1 MPRFSAN
8 ISMMFT
14 ELAFDARFE
23 AARNAGFGAVE
34 FMFPYGYVP
43 ESLASALEEYALG
56 LSVFNLPPGD
66 WGGCERGLAAV
77 RGREAEFAEGLD
89 MAARYGRI
97 LRADRVHCMAGIAEG
112 REAEACYIGNVRRAA
127 DKLARQDCTVLI
139 EPINTFDMP
148 GFLIHNVQQMLDV
161 IEESDHDNIKMQFD
175 IYHMARMEEG
185 DVSAII
191 SRLGNKIGHI
201 QFADVP
207 GRGEPGTGELDFK
220 SIFYAIEY
228 SSYEGWVGAEYKPTK
243 YTEDTLRWKQ
253 FITSSIAM
261 CS

>member
-43 ESLASALEEYALG
+43 ESLAWALEEYALG

-112 REAEACYIGNVRRAA
+112 REAEVCYIGNVRRAA

-148 GFLIHNVQQMLDV
+148 GYFLNRTDQAVELLHKIDHENVALQWDTYHHERTHGDALSALSDV
-161 IEESDHDNIKMQFD
+161 LP
-175 IYHMARMEEG
+175 HMAHVQIAGVPERHEPKG
-185 DVSAII
+185 FGA
-191 SRLGNKIGHI
+191 L
-201 QFADVP
+201 FAA
-207 GRGEPGTGELDFK
+207 LDA
-220 SIFYAIEY
+220 SGYA
-228 SSYEGWVGAEYKPTK
+228 GWVGCEYHPRGKTIEGLSWLGEARDAAGASR
-243 YTEDTLRWKQ
+243 T
-253 FITSSIAM
+253 
-261 CS
+261 